1 MEGCG
6 KIYKVK
12 RFVVRRH
19 GMIEKVKGNMKAL
32 CATEGVL
39 IFGAM
44 LFLDCIARIGVGV
57 FLHNVIGAGE
67 FSLVLN
73 WLKNA
78 PVISFLLLSVII
90 AIMHFVLSNIMYDN
104 RKVKRF
110 FYVCFVISI
119 LVVFGHFIVG
129 DGYYMYSDIG
139 SDTIHQYYP
148 FYVNEVLHIRNGDF
162 SIYNWNFGLGTNI
175 ISANM
180 WLMDPFGI
188 FVVIVGCIC
197 GPGAVAYALVWMQIF
212 KLACIYLISSK
223 LFRYFFDSEV
233 AVGTAALT
241 FSFSGY
247 IMLWGQHYFMGTLC
261 FFTILLMYAIER
273 YIRYGYRGGEL
284 LLVLSVSAVLIFS
297 YYAGYIIG
305 ITAMFYFLI
314 RLLFGRDKSE
324 SATDLFRKLFK
335 TVFLVCCGVMISA
348 IVLVPSTYHV
358 MTDSSRLSAT
368 TAEKID
374 TFKRLF
380 FRPFSMDGFKTKL
393 CRFVSNNSL
402 GITGN
407 GNDYF
412 PNYYEA
418 PIYFCTMG
426 IFFFIG
432 QWIVN
437 GFKEAWENKGI
448 IKYLVTLVVAY
459 IIFFND
465 GVAFFMNAGG
475 GLSFRFT
482 FVLMPIL
489 AFMVASVVQKIY
501 EEKRIEPVGNII
513 AIILSVMTISC
524 MYGEGANDSKAFSH
538 IIVVVIIG
546 FAILFCSINL
556 FKKNIHFVF
565 SLIILLT
572 VASTV
577 LDSCYTTSNRPYV
590 RSENMTLSWNGNQL
604 DNNTQKAM
612 DWIASQD
619 DSFYRIAKD
628 YSDWNEIGDAFVEKY
643 DTVTVYNS
651 TLNSDVEGYYVN
663 IYPGV
668 KMLNPAIRI
677 FQLNTKLDQAASD
690 VVNIKY
696 LLAKNKVDN
705 NWRLLKSFGD
715 VNVYQNKNTDNLA
728 KWYTKTIS
736 KEKFEGLSD
745 DEKSVYLKDYVVVD
759 DEFDLESGSAELTQF
774 KRETPTK
781 ISGAI
786 KSDAA
791 GVLMIAIPCQEGWKV
806 KVDGKESKLLKC
818 DYGFVGTLVEPGEHS
833 IEVTFS
839 LPYLKEGVCIS
850 VIGAIITVIYFLFFR
865 KMATR

>member
-1 MEGCG
+1 MRI
-6 KIYKVK
+6 KDNIWKMY
-12 RFVVRRH
+12 
-19 GMIEKVKGNMKAL
+19 AL
-32 CATEGVL
+32 ESML
-39 IFGAM
+39 
-44 LFLDCIARIGVGV
+44 LFLLILFMDCIAKLGVRV
-57 FLHNVIGAGE
+57 LFRDVIGAGE
-67 FSLVLN
+67 FSLALN

-78 PVISFLLLSVII
+78 SVISFLLLSVVI

-110 FYVCFVISI
+110 FNVCFVVSI
-119 LVVFGHFIVG
+119 FVVFGHFIVG

-180 WLMDPFGI
+180 WLLDPFGI
-188 FVVIVGCIC
+188 FIVLVGCIF
-197 GPGAVAYALVWMQIF
+197 GPGSVAYALVWMQIF
-212 KLACIYLISSK
+212 KLACVYFISSK
-223 LFRYFFDSEV
+223 FFRYFFNSEV

-241 FSFSGY
+241 FTFSGY

-261 FFTILLMYAIER
+261 FFIILLMYAIER
-273 YIRYGYRGGEL
+273 YIRYEYRGGEL

-297 YYAGYIIG
+297 YYAGYMVG
-305 ITAMFYFLI
+305 ITAMVYFLI

-418 PIYFCTMG
+418 PIYFCSMG

-432 QWIVN
+432 QWLVN
-437 GFKEAWENKGI
+437 GFKEAWKNKGI
-448 IKYLVTLVVAY
+448 IKYLVILVVAY

-475 GLSFRFT
+475 GLSFRYT
-482 FVLMPIL
+482 FVLMPVL
-489 AFMVASVVQKIY
+489 AFMVASVIQKIY
-501 EEKRIEPVGNII
+501 EEKKVEPIGVVV
-513 AIILSVMTISC
+513 AIILSIMTISC
-524 MYGEGANDSKAFSH
+524 MYGDGVKDSKVFTH
-538 IIVVVIIG
+538 KIVVVIIG
-546 FAILFCSINL
+546 FAILFCVINL
-556 FKKNIHFVF
+556 SKKKVSFVF
-565 SLIILLT
+565 SAIIILT
-572 VASTV
+572 IASNI
-577 LDSCYTTSNRPYV
+577 LDSCQTTNNRGYV
-590 RSENMTLSWNGNQL
+590 RNENMTLTWDGDLLEN
-604 DNNTQKAM
+604 DTQKAL

-628 YSDWNEIGDAFVEKY
+628 YSDWDEISDAFVEKY

-651 TLNSDVEGYYVN
+651 TLNTDVEDYYIN

-668 KMLNPAIRI
+668 KMYNPAIRV

-705 NWRLLKSFGD
+705 NWRLLKRFGD

-745 DEKSVYLKDYVVVD
+745 DEKSVYLKDYVVVN

-850 VIGAIITVIYFLFFR
+850 VIGAIISLVYIVLNRR
-865 KMATR
+865 KYNRVF